1 VCVIAGHLI
10 KGQAFPLVLVPS
22 LHIRIRR
29 IEASSFVVAVIARST
44 HYSSCRTL
52 TPRTRSS
59 RRRFRKSSSGGRTRD
74 GGIQGGRSQQRISC
88 PRGAISRS
96 RTRAIISRRSCG
108 KLLRAASR
116 YDGQSG
122 FSKRELTVCRTT
134 MSALHTVVS
143 ILLWLRRWRSTWI
156 LSMFLDGK
164 HRRQLHRPTSQ
175 VQI

>member
-10 KGQAFPLVLVPS
+10 KGQAFPLVFVPS

-29 IEASSFVVAVIARST
+29 IEASSFLVVVARFT

-74 GGIQGGRSQQRISC
+74 GGIRGGRLQQRISC
-88 PRGAISRS
+88 PRGVISRS
-96 RTRAIISRRSCG
+96 RTRAITSRRSFG

-116 YDGQSG
+116 YDGQIE
-122 FSKRELTVCRTT
+122 FSIRELTVCRTT

-143 ILLWLRRWRSTWI
+143 ILLWLRRWRSTWT